1 MTPQKPLTER
11 VAWAENNLA
20 ALTKYHFR
28 ELLREA
34 MGENERLRGALVQ
47 LEEQIR
53 AEEPKRYRMLTRWQM
68 VSRALAGSEGA

>member
-1 MTPQKPLTER
+1 MTTRKSLAER
-11 VAWAENNLA
+11 VAWAEEHSA

-34 MGENERLRGALVQ
+34 MEECERLRATLVQ

-53 AEEPKRYRMLTRWQM
+53 SEEPKRYKMLTRWQM
-68 VSRALAGSEGA
+68 VSAALAGSEDA